1 MDNWFTVDQI
11 DSSTYIFSEYRH
23 WEETHCYLLNG
34 TERSLLIDTGLGIRN
49 IRELAERYTDRP
61 ITAVATHVHWDHIGS
76 HRYFPDFYAHEDEL
90 DWLSGGFP
98 LPLSAIREMVLDRCD
113 APDDFDINSYEF
125 FQGTPTRVLADRDT
139 IDLGGRSVEVLH
151 TPGHSPGHMCFWE
164 AERGWLFTGDLAYK
178 DMLLAYYPPPTRRP
192 ISPRWR
198 GSPPCPQSASSPLT
212 THWTCPRKYSCACG
226 TRSGSSRPKAVCATA
241 RASWTTAT
249 GAYGCDPV
257 SRAGNSGRALPV
269 HAANLLL
276 N

>member
-125 FQGTPTRVLADRDT
+125 FQGTPTRVLADRD
-139 IDLGGRSVEVLH
+139 IIGLGGRSVEVLH

-178 DMLLAYYPPPTRRP
+178 DMLLAYYPSTVPEAYL
-192 ISPRWR
+192 
-198 GSPPCPQSASSPLT
+198 ASLE
-212 THWTCPRKYSCACG
+212 RVA
-226 TRSGSSRPKAVCATA
+226 
-241 RASWTTAT
+241 
-249 GAYGCDPV
+249 
-257 SRAGNSGRALPV
+257 ALPAERV
-269 HAANLLL
+269 FPAHHSLDMSPEILVRMRDALRQLKAEGRLRHGTGKLDYGDWGIWL
-276 N
+276 